1 MNCFRENVDDET
13 VLIEGTRT
21 HRIKLTDKISMT
33 RIPLIV
39 SLLFVSLFAT
49 AADRPNV
56 ILILTDDQGFGDV
69 GFHGN
74 SELNTPYLDQL
85 ANESTEL
92 TNFYVQPLCT
102 PTRAALLTGRYPERT
117 GAVEVNFGRSI
128 IREEEVTI
136 AEELKAAGYRTGIFG
151 KWHLGDNYPVRP
163 SDMGFEE
170 CLHHTAGGVGQ
181 AGDPPGNTYFDPILQ
196 HNNVPKKYEGYC
208 NDIFFH
214 EAMDFAEANKDDPFF
229 IFLATN
235 LPHLPLQVDEK
246 YVKPYRKYGVNE
258 INAKT
263 YGMIANI
270 DENVG
275 YVMKRL
281 KELDLEDDTIVIFL
295 SDNGPRTSRQK
306 NDLYPDR
313 YNAGLR
319 GTKSSMYEGGIRVP
333 FLIRWPGK
341 FEAGAKLPQIAAH
354 IDLLP
359 TLLDVCGASVTDEDR
374 VVDGK
379 SLLPLL
385 SNPKN
390 KWPDRMLFFQHNAN
404 HEPLM
409 YSHFAARSQ
418 RYKIVQPLPN
428 PRDTV
433 LDIGEYDINAQLKSL
448 ELYDIENDPSE
459 ITNIANSHPDL
470 VESMMESYEN
480 WYRDV
485 TAELDYWNPQRIYLG
500 APEENPAQLSTFDL
514 QKMTRLPFWSA
525 RVTRAGNYRFTLKF
539 NRATEDCTAYLRFG
553 SVQVSQPISAG
564 DTSCVFDSVT
574 LRSGDG
580 RLEAWLKKGLDSK
593 TVNFLVAEYR

>member
-1 MNCFRENVDDET
+1 
-13 VLIEGTRT
+13 
-21 HRIKLTDKISMT
+21 MT
-33 RIPLIV
+33 RISLFIIFFLLPLIA
-39 SLLFVSLFAT
+39 S

-74 SELNTPYLDQL
+74 SELHTPYLDQL
-85 ANESTEL
+85 AEESTEL

-208 NDIFFH
+208 NDIFFQ
-214 EAMDFAEANKDDPFF
+214 EAMDYAESHKDEPFF

-281 KELDLEDDTIVIFL
+281 KELELEDDTIVIFL

-333 FLIRWPGK
+333 FLIRWPNK
-341 FEAGAKLPQIAAH
+341 IKAGAKLPEIAAH

-359 TLLDVCGASVTDEDR
+359 TLLDACGALISDEDR
-374 VVDGK
+374 AIDGQ
-379 SLLPLL
+379 SLIPLL
-385 SNPKN
+385 TNPKN
-390 KWPDRMLFFQHNAN
+390 DWPDRMLFFQHNAN

-459 ITNIANSHPDL
+459 ITNIANVHPEL
-470 VESMMESYEN
+470 VESMMGAYEN

-485 TAELDYWNPQRIYLG
+485 TAELDYWDPQRIYLG

-525 RVTRAGNYRFTLKF
+525 RVTQAGTYRFTLKF
-539 NRATEDCTAYLRFG
+539 NRVTEDCTAYVRFG
-553 SVQVSQPISAG
+553 TVQVSQPISAG
-564 DTSCVFDSVT
+564 STSCVFESVN
-574 LRSGDG
+574 LPKGDG
-580 RLEAWLKKGLDSK
+580 RLEAWLKKGLESK
-593 TVNFLVAEYR
+593 TVQFLVAEHY